1 MPVLASSAF
10 LETQA
15 AISSLLPSQHNF
27 SNNPP
32 GPLPPPPSTRSVRP
46 RSGSFDD
53 PAYLVARPQPFS
65 KRPRN

>member
-15 AISSLLPSQHNF
+15 VISSLLPSQHNF
-27 SNNPP
+27 NKNPP
-32 GPLPPPPSTRSVRP
+32 GPLAPPPSTRGVRP

-53 PAYLVARPQPFS
+53 PAYLVARTQPSS
-65 KRPRN
+65 KTTAQ